1 MIDYVEKFEDRH
13 IGPDAHQIAEMLK
26 VVKAKSVD
34 EVIDQTIPANIR
46 LKKALN
52 LPAAQSEFEFLKS
65 FKKIAQK
72 NKVYKSYI
80 GTGYYNT
87 ITPGVILRNILENP
101 GWYTAYTPYQ
111 AEIAQGR
118 LEALINYQTM
128 VIDLTGMQIA
138 NGSLLDEATAA
149 SEAMHLL
156 FASRKAAKK
165 MRIRFLLMRIHSL
178 KR

>member
-1 MIDYVEKFEDRH
+1 MKIDSQYSEKFEDRH
-13 IGPDAHQIAEMLK
+13 IGPNAHQVEAMLK
-26 VVKAKSVD
+26 VIKAKSVD
-34 EVIDQTIPANIR
+34 DLIDETVPAGIR
-46 LKKALN
+46 LKKPLN
-52 LPAAQSEFEFLKS
+52 LPKAKSEYEFLQD
-65 FKKIAQK
+65 FRLIASR

-128 VIDLTGMQIA
+128 IIDLTGMQIA
-138 NGSLLDEATAA
+138 NASLLDEATAA
-149 SEAMHLL
+149 AEAMHLFL
-156 FASRKAAKK
+156 ASRKGSKK
-165 MRIRFLLMRIHSL
+165 NATRFPV
-178 KR
+178 

>member
-1 MIDYVEKFEDRH
+1 MKTDAHYAEKFEGRH
-13 IGPDAHQIAEMLK
+13 IGPDAHQIEQMLK

-111 AEIAQGR
+111 
-118 LEALINYQTM
+118 
-128 VIDLTGMQIA
+128 
-138 NGSLLDEATAA
+138 
-149 SEAMHLL
+149 
-156 FASRKAAKK
+156 
-165 MRIRFLLMRIHSL
+165 
-178 KR
+178 